1 MIKTD
6 VMIVGGGP
14 AGSACAWQLKQSGI
28 DCLVIDQSRFPRFKP
43 CAGWITPEVV
53 KDIALDPQEYAR
65 GSQGQPRSFTTF
77 TASQLFI
84 FGLHLKLPSNQHAIR
99 RFEFDDWLLQRSGAP
114 VYEHAVKVIGRDQ
127 NGYVIDGKFSAKY
140 LVGAGGTNCPVYRS
154 FFKPEESHSNEALI
168 VAQEEEFLYGHSS
181 TECWLWFFQDHL
193 PGYAWFVPKANGYV
207 NVGIGG
213 KIERLKSRN
222 DNLKNHWNRFVE
234 KLEQMGLV
242 RGHTYKPSG
251 HSYFLRQKMS
261 QPCKDNI
268 YLVGDAAGLATL
280 DLGEGIGPAIRSGM
294 RAAAA
299 IAHGSDY
306 HLNGI
311 AKYSERTGAI
321 LAWAM
326 NR

>member
-1 MIKTD
+1 MIQTD

-14 AGSACAWQLKQSGI
+14 AGSACAWQLKQAGV
-28 DCLVIDQSRFPRFKP
+28 DCLVIDQASFPRFKP

-53 KDIALDPQEYAR
+53 KDIALDPDEYAR

-84 FGLHLKLPSNQHAIR
+84 FGLHLKLPSDQHAIR

-114 VYEHAVKVIGRDQ
+114 VYEHAVKSITRDRD
-127 NGYVIDGKFSAKY
+127 GYVIDGEFSAKY
-140 LVGAGGTNCPVYRS
+140 LVGAGGTNCPVYRT
-154 FFKPEESHSNEALI
+154 FFKPEDPHTNAALI
-168 VAQEEEFLYGHSS
+168 VAQEEEFLYPHSS
-181 TECWLWFFQDHL
+181 SECWLWFFENRL

-213 KIERLKSRN
+213 KIERLKARN

-251 HSYFLRQKMS
+251 HSYFLRQKLS

-299 IAHGSDY
+299 IARGTEYQLD
-306 HLNGI
+306 GI
-311 AKYSERTGAI
+311 ARYSERTGAM